1 MWFKPIRLYVIG
13 MMLLAAIYFVWV
25 VGDAFSLPPLLTW
38 VLGAASLLLVWQCG
52 LRMPYL
58 GMISMERLV
67 QFHLLLTLPIS
78 EVILISTVASIIM
91 PFINK
96 SYRMNS
102 YRIALLRAGNNL
114 AMNTIMLV
122 TAALILD
129 WGVDLPLTR
138 LDWVA
143 VEVIALVAVVMQ
155 VINIGMI
162 FIYFSLDKKKIR
174 KLMTP
179 AYLFADLVFAPAG
192 VLSALLFIHPDPM
205 VFYLFA
211 FFMAILLISFYGFNQ
226 RDAAD
231 DSRALKQGT
240 EYPASYLDIGH
251 VTAAIQSRCDQLFDC
266 QALFLTE
273 LEHQSNKP
281 RFLLQHNDTRFPELA
296 DFAAGFATTQMVEH
310 GTHEVQGHTV
320 HFMAAR
326 FIDHQGVFAQMMLV
340 RINQIP
346 YLHADLNLLRLFV
359 QRYRPG
365 LSYAV
370 TYERLREYKDNL
382 EAKVSERTRQLEAV
396 DKERSALVSELKKI
410 SNSDA
415 LTGLYNRRYFDA
427 MMQHVQKKPPK
438 SLGLAVIDIDHF
450 KRINDSCG
458 HEVGDQ
464 VLKTIAQLMEAW
476 SKNNQTLTRY
486 GGEEFV
492 VVTVNGDSEQIVE
505 HHQQLVSQVAAHD
518 WSKLTPKQAVT
529 ISIGLCQ
536 YPGQPLSDLFERA
549 DAALYRAKAA
559 GRNQLQLCQSD

>member
-1 MWFKPIRLYVIG
+1 MWNKPIRLYVIG
-13 MMLLAAIYFVWV
+13 MMLLAASYFVWV
-25 VGDAFSLPPLLTW
+25 VGDDFSWPPILTW
-38 VLGAASLLLVWQCG
+38 ALGSASLLLVWQCG

-67 QFHLLLTLPIS
+67 QFHLLLTVPLS
-78 EVILISTVASIIM
+78 QVILISTVASIIM

-102 YRIALLRAGNNL
+102 YRIALLRATNNL

-122 TAALILD
+122 TAAVILD
-129 WGVDLPLTR
+129 WALDLPLSQ
-138 LDWVA
+138 LDWHDA
-143 VEVIALVAVVMQ
+143 KIIALVAVVMQ

-162 FIYFSLDKKKIR
+162 FIYFSLDKKKVS

-192 VLSALLFIHPDPM
+192 VLSALLFINPDPM
-205 VFYLFA
+205 LFYLFA
-211 FFMAILLISFYGFNQ
+211 FFMVILLFSFYGFNQ

-240 EYPASYLDIGH
+240 EYPASYLDIDH

-273 LEHQSNKP
+273 LENQSNKP
-281 RFLLQHNDTRFPELA
+281 RFLLKHNDTRFAELA
-296 DFAAGFATTQMVEH
+296 DFAAGFATTQLVEH
-310 GTHEVQGHTV
+310 GTHQVQGHTV

-346 YLHADLNLLRLFV
+346 YQHADLNLLRLFV

-415 LTGLYNRRYFDA
+415 LTGLFNRRYFDA
-427 MMQHVQKKPPK
+427 MMQHVQNKPPK
-438 SLGLAVIDIDHF
+438 ALALAVIDIDHF
-450 KRINDSCG
+450 KRINDTCG
-458 HEVGDQ
+458 HEIGDQ
-464 VLKTIAQLMEAW
+464 VLKTIARLMQRW
-476 SKNNQTLTRY
+476 SHNKQTLIRY

-492 VVTVNGDSEQIVE
+492 VVTVNGDAEQLVD
-505 HHQQLVSQVAAHD
+505 HHQQLVSEVAAHD
-518 WSKLTPKQAVT
+518 WSKLTPKQPVT

-536 YPGQPLSDLFERA
+536 YPGQQLADLFERA
-549 DAALYRAKAA
+549 DAALYQAKAQ
-559 GRNQLQLCQSD
+559 GRDQLQLCQTD